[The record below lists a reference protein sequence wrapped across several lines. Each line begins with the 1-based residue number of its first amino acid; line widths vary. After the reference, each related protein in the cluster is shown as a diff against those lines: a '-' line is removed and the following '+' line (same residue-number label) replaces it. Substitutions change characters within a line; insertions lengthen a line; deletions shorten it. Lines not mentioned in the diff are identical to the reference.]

1 MHVPMKGPDAMIGL
15 ETLTGQGISRGE
27 GRTCT
32 TSRTEMC
39 LLGRDSTALPHQGR
53 AQSCLVMLLRCL
65 HLHLH
70 QIQVLLQATSPMHQ
84 IRKQAIQTIRVVCL
98 VTKVEPLAIKVA
110 TRNTEVHPHPHPLL
124 TRATTLDTREEGQV
138 TMVATHLL
146 IKPATHLLIK
156 PATLSLLVVHQAT
169 KAKEATLVT
178 SKAAITTM
186 PVRRPIRGMS
196 QGGITSRTTL
206 LEQMICRV

>member
-1 MHVPMKGPDAMIGL
+1 
-15 ETLTGQGISRGE
+15 
-27 GRTCT
+27 
-32 TSRTEMC
+32 
-39 LLGRDSTALPHQGR
+39 
-53 AQSCLVMLLRCL
+53 
-65 HLHLH
+65 
-70 QIQVLLQATSPMHQ
+70 MHQ

-146 IKPATHLLIK
+146 IKPAT
-156 PATLSLLVVHQAT
+156 LSLLVVHQAT